1 MKLDNFFNIETEFNF
16 DKEKELFIENLN
28 MLKSMSVQE
37 QTLYKKWLEFN
48 NDESTRQKFIKNYSK
63 AEILYN
69 NIWKPTDIYNQ
80 SLTISE
86 IENLDPI
93 VEIAETPET
102 WTLLRTLIS
111 SMEFT
116 ANPGRNIRFFVR
128 DKVTGKYLGVISV
141 GSDVTS
147 IKVRDDY
154 IKWTKDNNKSNKMSK
169 AAKRHMRKASK

>member
-1 MKLDNFFNIETEFNF
+1 MINNFFDIKDEFDFETE
-16 DKEKELFIENLN
+16 KQNLIDN
-28 MLKSMSVQE
+28 LDMLKSMPVQE

-48 NDESTRQKFIKNYSK
+48 KDESTRQKFIKNYPK

-69 NIWKPTDIYNQ
+69 NIWKPTNILDKE
-80 SLTISE
+80 LTIKE
-86 IENLDPI
+86 IENLEPI
-93 VEIAETPET
+93 VELAKTAET

-111 SMEFT
+111 TMEFS

-147 IKVRDDY
+147 IKVRDD
-154 IKWTKDNNKSNKMSK
+154 
-169 AAKRHMRKASK
+169 